1 MLYSPAVLGS
11 YSPFSTPASLEDLLA
26 IPDLRMGC
34 VKGGST
40 YNFFNNAFLHNRDS
54 VLGRIYA
61 EKLDTLSPQS
71 RLTKTNKEVGK
82 SRAVNEPLRS
92 FPVPPRRPLLLLG
105 LPR

>member
-82 SRAVNEPLRS
+82 KKSCQRTFAKFPSSPEKAPTTTRA
-92 FPVPPRRPLLLLG
+92 F
-105 LPR
+105 